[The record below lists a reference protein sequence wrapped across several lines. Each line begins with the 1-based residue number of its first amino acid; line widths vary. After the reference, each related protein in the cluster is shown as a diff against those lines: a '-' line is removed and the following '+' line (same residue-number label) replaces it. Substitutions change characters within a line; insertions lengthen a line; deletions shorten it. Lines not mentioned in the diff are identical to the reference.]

1 MAKTA
6 TLLILGGTAE
16 AASLAEATFDRLPGL
31 RVVTSLA
38 GRTRAPAAVAG
49 ETRIGGFGG
58 AAGLEDYLRA
68 EDVDLVIDATHP
80 FAAVISHNAA
90 RACEVAAVK
99 RLQLLRPPWASR
111 QGDHWIEVSDVTGAA
126 SMLRE
131 VGKRAFLTVGR
142 SELSH
147 FTGLDG
153 AWFLIRTIEKPE
165 QAPRLGDCVMIQGR
179 GPFHEA
185 SERALMARHRID
197 VVVAKNSGA
206 AATYAKIAAARAAHL
221 PVIMVRQPPAP
232 PGERAATVDAAMDWL
247 KRHLA

>member
-1 MAKTA
+1 MAETA

-16 AASLAEATFDRLPGL
+16 AASLAGAALDRVPGL
-31 RVVTSLA
+31 RVITSLA
-38 GRTRAPAAVAG
+38 GRTRSPAAVAG

-99 RLQLLRPPWASR
+99 RLQLLRPPWARR
-111 QGDHWIEVSDVTGAA
+111 QGDHWIEVADVAAAA
-126 SMLRE
+126 SALGE

-147 FTGLDG
+147 FAGIRD
-153 AWFLIRTIEKPE
+153 AWFLIRTIEKPDVSSMPPE
-165 QAPRLGDCVMIQGR
+165 SVAIQDR
-179 GPFHEA
+179 GPFHEP
-185 SERALMARHRID
+185 SERALMTRHRID

-206 AATYAKIAAARAAHL
+206 AATYGKIAAARAANI
-221 PVIMVRQPPAP
+221 PVIMVRQPPP
-232 PGERAATVDAAMDWL
+232 QPGERAATVADAMAWL
-247 KRHLA
+247 TRHLA